1 MSTSMSTGMTAMA
14 QPEQTMTDLQQAA
27 GWIAGARIEG
37 DGARRFTR
45 VHTDSRTVEPGDLFV
60 ALCGERFD
68 AHDFIADVAAKGA
81 AAVLVERDIG
91 AAAPGL
97 PAIVAPDTRLALG
110 QLGAGWRARFTL
122 PTVAVTGS
130 NGKTT
135 VKEMIAAIFAAAVGE
150 PQRLATGGN
159 LNNDIGLPLTVLRLR
174 PSHRLAVLELGMNHP
189 GETATLAAIAQPTV
203 AVITNAQREHQEF
216 MVSVEA
222 VAHEHA
228 SILAALPADGTAVF
242 PLDAASGGA
251 HAGIWRAAAG
261 GRPVLTFGLAEGGNA
276 SQADVTAE
284 VTLDDGVQ
292 RLQVRA
298 PGRAFEVRLALLGT
312 HNVRNALAA
321 IACALAAG
329 VDIEA
334 IQRGLAGFAPVK
346 GRLQVKRAA
355 VGTVVIDDTYN
366 ANPDSMRAAI
376 DVLAGFAAPRVLV
389 IGDMGEVGDQGP
401 AFHAEI
407 GAYARSRGIETLW
420 ATGEAS
426 PHAVQAFG
434 EGARHFGGA
443 DALAA
448 TLAAD
453 ADGTVARASAV
464 LVKGSRF
471 MRMERMVDALVTPP
485 AGSAGSA
492 GSAGAANKG

>member
-1 MSTSMSTGMTAMA
+1 
-14 QPEQTMTDLQQAA
+14 
-27 GWIAGARIEG
+27 
-37 DGARRFTR
+37 
-45 VHTDSRTVEPGDLFV
+45 
-60 ALCGERFD
+60 
-68 AHDFIADVAAKGA
+68 
-81 AAVLVERDIG
+81 
-91 AAAPGL
+91 
-97 PAIVAPDTRLALG
+97 
-110 QLGAGWRARFTL
+110 
-122 PTVAVTGS
+122 
-130 NGKTT
+130 
-135 VKEMIAAIFAAAVGE
+135 MIAAIFAAAVGE

-355 VGTVVIDDTYN
+355 AGTVVIDDTYN

-407 GAYARSRGIETLW
+407 GAYARARGIETLW

-434 EGARHFGGA
+434 EGARHFAGA